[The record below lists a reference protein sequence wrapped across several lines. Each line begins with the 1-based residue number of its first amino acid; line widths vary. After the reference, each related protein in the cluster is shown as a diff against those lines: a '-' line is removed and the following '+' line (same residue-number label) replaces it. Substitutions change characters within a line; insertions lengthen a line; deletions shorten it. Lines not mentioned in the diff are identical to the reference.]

1 MEREKEVEESKRKQ
15 HVELTKKEEALKL
28 KL

>member
-1 MEREKEVEESKRKQ
+1 MEREKEAEEAKRKQ
-15 HVELTKKEEALKL
+15 NVELTKKEEALKL

>member
-1 MEREKEVEESKRKQ
+1 MEREKEAEEAKRKQ
-15 HVELTKKEEALKL
+15 NAELSKKEEALKL